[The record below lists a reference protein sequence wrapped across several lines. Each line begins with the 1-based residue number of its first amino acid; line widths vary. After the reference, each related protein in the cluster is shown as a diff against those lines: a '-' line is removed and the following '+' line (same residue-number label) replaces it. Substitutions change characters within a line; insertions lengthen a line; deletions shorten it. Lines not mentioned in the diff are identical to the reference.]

1 MKKIKLLL
9 CMIVC
14 IFALSA
20 CSKGTDV
27 TPEYSLGEKL
37 ASAAGNTLFGIATVA
52 IILLLMVG
60 VISCF
65 RFIPMLEAKY
75 AVWAEKQAKQRAEKK
90 ALKQKAKEQKR
101 RAKLGL
107 PPVEE
112 AQEEAKAETAS
123 AAVNPAPENLVD
135 DLELVAV
142 ITAAIAAME
151 GVPADGLVVRSIRR
165 SLQNK
170 WNRA

>member
-52 IILLLMVG
+52 IILSLMVG

-75 AVWAEKQAKQRAEKK
+75 AVWAEKRAKQRAEKK

-112 AQEEAKAETAS
+112 AQEAKAETAS

-165 SLQNK
+165 SPKNK